1 MAKAKAKCRNCPFCD
16 IITDNDYCKKMV
28 CRKTSKRG
36 KTIVWSMCCYNSN
49 TLKYFSDW
57 VDSHKTPSWCP
68 EKNGN
73 KKTKTR
79 RERNAEILKKA
90 KHISFKKLVERVKEL
105 PFNHTISIAEDAE
118 SEEGW
123 WNITKLDIGDGKT
136 LLCNYYG
143 GGYPYSFSID
153 EQNDFETVEY
163 ALKEFFSFAFNIN
176 EANGS
181 FNSDMDIAVDFEGG

>member
-1 MAKAKAKCRNCPFCD
+1 MAKAKANCRNCPFCD
-16 IITDNDYCKKMV
+16 IITDNEYCKKMV
-28 CRKTSKRG
+28 CKKNSKRG
-36 KTIVWSMCCYNSN
+36 KTIIWSMCCYNSN

-68 EKNGN
+68 EKNDN

-79 RERNAEILKKA
+79 RERNAEIEKKP
-90 KHISFKKLVERVKEL
+90 KHISFSQLVERVKEL
-105 PFNHTISIAEDAE
+105 PFNHTISIAEDTE
-118 SEEGW
+118 NEEGW

-153 EQNDFETVEY
+153 EQGEYETVEY
-163 ALKEFFSFAFNIN
+163 ALKEFFNFAFNIN
-176 EANGS
+176 EHNGS
-181 FNSDMDIAVDFEGG
+181 FSSDMDVAVDFEGG